1 MEVELKKAKNT
12 DIPFLLLLRT
22 VTMNDY
28 LQASGLDTDEKSQL
42 DRIQYHFDDANI
54 VYYED
59 KRIGLFKFYFHDPI
73 WHVVQIQIL
82 PEYQGKGVDAK
93 LLFNLQNLADDR
105 HQRVR
110 LSILKS
116 NPAINLYQK
125 LGFTSVAEGDTEFTM
140 EYEPNDLLKRTM

>member
-12 DIPFLLLLRT
+12 DIPFLLLLRA

-59 KRIGLFKFYFHDPI
+59 KRIGLFKFYFHDLT
-73 WHVVQIQIL
+73 WHVIQIQIL
-82 PEYQGKGVDAK
+82 PEYQGKGIGAK
-93 LLFNLQNLADDR
+93 LLVNLKKLADKR
-105 HQRVR
+105 KQRVI
-110 LSILKS
+110 LSVLKS
-116 NPAINLYQK
+116 NPAMSLYQK
-125 LGFTSVAEGDTEFTM
+125 LGFIAVAESDTEFTM
-140 EYEPNDLLKRTM
+140 EYVPKNC